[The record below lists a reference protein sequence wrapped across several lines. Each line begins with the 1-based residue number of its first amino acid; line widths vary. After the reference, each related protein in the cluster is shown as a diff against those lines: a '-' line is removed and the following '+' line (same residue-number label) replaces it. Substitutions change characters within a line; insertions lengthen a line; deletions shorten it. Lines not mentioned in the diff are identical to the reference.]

1 MSSLNETPSGE
12 RVHIGFFGIRNAG
25 KSSLVNKITG
35 QNLSVVSEIKGTT
48 TDPVKKAMEL
58 LPLGP
63 VLIIDTPGFDDDSEI
78 LGELRV
84 KKTREILAQCDIA
97 VLVVNSINPENDF
110 NVNFN
115 QDLINLFN
123 ERNIPYIIAHNKADL
138 LLEVPEPERENEIY
152 VSALNGFNI
161 ENLKI
166 KIAALAKSKAVNDKR
181 LIADLLEPNDIVVLV
196 IPIDE
201 SAPKGRLILPQQQV
215 IRDILDA
222 HCIALTCQPEELKDI
237 LKFIK
242 PKIVVTDSQAFKRV
256 DQDTPSDI
264 YLTSFSIL
272 FARYKGDLKTL
283 VRGANKLS
291 SLKPGGKVL
300 ISEGCTHHRQC
311 GDIGTVKIP
320 NLIKKFTQAEPNFN
334 FTSGGEFP
342 DLDELKNYDL
352 IIHCGGCMLN
362 DREMQNRIN
371 KACEAG
377 VEIVNYG
384 VAIACMNGIL
394 KRSIEIFNID
404 LE

>member
-152 VSALNGFNI
+152 VSALNGLNI

-242 PKIVVTDSQAFKRV
+242 PKIVVTDSHAFKRV

-291 SLKPGGKVL
+291 SLKPGDKVL

-320 NLIKKFTQAEPNFN
+320 ALIKKFTKAVPEFK

-362 DREMQNRIN
+362 DREMANRIN

-394 KRSIEIFNID
+394 NRSIEIFDIN
-404 LE
+404 

>member
-152 VSALNGFNI
+152 VSALNGLNI

-291 SLKPGGKVL
+291 SLKPGDKVL

-320 NLIKKFTQAEPNFN
+320 ALIKKFTKAVPEFK

-362 DREMQNRIN
+362 DREMTNRIN

-394 KRSIEIFNID
+394 KRSIEIFDIN
-404 LE
+404 

>member
-63 VLIIDTPGFDDDSEI
+63 VLIIDTPGFDDDSDI

-152 VSALNGFNI
+152 VSALNGLNI

-291 SLKPGGKVL
+291 SLKPGDKVL

-320 NLIKKFTQAEPNFN
+320 ALIKKFTKAVPEFK

-362 DREMQNRIN
+362 DREMANRIN

-394 KRSIEIFNID
+394 NRSIEIFDIN
-404 LE
+404 

>member
-1 MSSLNETPSGE
+1 MSGLNETPSGE

-110 NVNFN
+110 NLNFN
-115 QDLINLFN
+115 AELIKLFN
-123 ERNIPYIIAHNKADL
+123 EHNIKYIIAHNKADL
-138 LLEVPEPERENEIY
+138 LLEVPKPERDNEIY
-152 VSALNGFNI
+152 VSALTGFNI
-161 ENLKI
+161 DNLKD
-166 KIAALAKSKAVNDKR
+166 KIAALAKNKGVNNKR
-181 LIADLLEPNDIVVLV
+181 LIADLLNLNDIVVLV
-196 IPIDE
+196 VPIDE

-222 HCIALTCQPEELKDI
+222 HCVAITCQPEELKDI
-237 LKFIK
+237 LKLIK
-242 PKIVVTDSQAFKRV
+242 PKMVVTDSQAFKRV
-256 DQDTPSDI
+256 AQDTPKDI

-272 FARYKGDLKTL
+272 FARYKGDLRTL
-283 VRGANKLS
+283 ISGANKLS
-291 SLKPGGKVL
+291 SLKSGDKVL

-320 NLIKKFTQAEPNFN
+320 NLIRKFTQAEPNFN

-342 DLDELKNYDL
+342 DLDELKAYDL

-362 DREMQNRIN
+362 DREMANRIN
-371 KACEAG
+371 KAQEAG

-394 KRSIEIFNID
+394 KRSIEIFDINI
-404 LE
+404 

>member
-152 VSALNGFNI
+152 VSALNGLNI

-291 SLKPGGKVL
+291 SLKPGDKVL

-320 NLIKKFTQAEPNFN
+320 ALIKKFTKAVPEFK

-362 DREMQNRIN
+362 DREMANRIN

-394 KRSIEIFNID
+394 NRSIEIFDIN
-404 LE
+404 

>member
-1 MSSLNETPSGE
+1 MSGLNETPSGE

-63 VLIIDTPGFDDDSEI
+63 VLIIDTPGFDDDSDI

-152 VSALNGFNI
+152 VSALNGLNI

-291 SLKPGGKVL
+291 SLKPGDKVL

-320 NLIKKFTQAEPNFN
+320 ALIKKFTKAVPEFK

-362 DREMQNRIN
+362 DREMANRIN

-394 KRSIEIFNID
+394 NRSIEIFDIN
-404 LE
+404 

>member
-152 VSALNGFNI
+152 VSALNGLNI

-291 SLKPGGKVL
+291 SLKPGDKVL

-320 NLIKKFTQAEPNFN
+320 ALIKKFTKAVPEFK

-362 DREMQNRIN
+362 DREMTNRIN

-394 KRSIEIFNID
+394 NRSIEIFDIN
-404 LE
+404 

>member
-1 MSSLNETPSGE
+1 MSGLNETPSGE

-63 VLIIDTPGFDDDSEI
+63 VLIIDTPGFDDDSDI

-152 VSALNGFNI
+152 VSALNGLNI

-222 HCIALTCQPEELKDI
+222 HCVAITCQPEELKDI
-237 LKFIK
+237 LKLIK

-291 SLKPGGKVL
+291 SLKPGDKVL

-320 NLIKKFTQAEPNFN
+320 ALIKKFTKAVPEFK

-342 DLDELKNYDL
+342 DLGELKNYDL

-362 DREMQNRIN
+362 DREMANRIN

-394 KRSIEIFNID
+394 NRSIEIFDIN
-404 LE
+404 